1 MQLKTKD
8 KIHMMRRQM
17 EMSLKVLGKELGVYY
32 NTIWSWEAGIT
43 TPNVDMYENLCKLY
57 EKTTGEKRPE

>member
-8 KIHMMRRQM
+8 KIHMMRRD
-17 EMSLKVLGKELGVYY
+17 LKLTLKDLAKLLGVYY

-43 TPNVDMYENLCKLY
+43 SPNVDMYEKLCKLY
-57 EKTTGEKRPE
+57 EETTGERRPE